1 MSIEALLAA
10 IESWPISAALRG
22 ETPGTEWL
30 FPIVETLHVMAL
42 TLVFGSIAMIDLRLL
57 GIASRNSAVSRLSN
71 EVLPWTW
78 TAWCVAAVFG
88 TLMFIAKAGTYAGNL
103 QFQLKFICMG
113 LAALNM
119 LVFKFGAYRQV
130 ARWDSGEPP
139 MSAKVAGA
147 LSLSLWIGVVF
158 FGRWVGFTT

>member
-1 MSIEALLAA
+1 MSTAALLTA
-10 IESWPISAALRG
+10 IRAWPISAAVRG

-30 FPIVETLHVMAL
+30 FPIIETLHVMAFSI
-42 TLVFGSIAMIDLRLL
+42 VVGSIVMIDLRLL
-57 GIASRNSAVSRLSN
+57 GMSSRNSSVSRLSD

-88 TLMFIAKAGTYAGNL
+88 TLMFISKADTYAGNL
-103 QFQLKFICMG
+103 QFRLKFVCMG

-119 LVFKFGAYRQV
+119 LIFRFGVYRRV
-130 ARWDSGEPP
+130 AQWDLGEPP
-139 MSAKVAGA
+139 LNAKAAGA
-147 LSLSLWIGVVF
+147 LSLLLWIGVVV